1 LRPGGRVAIAVWG
14 PRARNPWLGAI
25 FDVVSAHFGTP
36 LPPPG
41 MPHPFSIDDAG
52 RLARLLT
59 DAGLKDVE
67 VGELSTPCEVATA
80 DEWWERSC
88 ALAGPLAQ
96 KLASLPADARL
107 ALAARAAEA
116 VRVFETPVGLKI
128 PGVTLLASA
137 HHLPIQFD
145 TI

>member
-1 LRPGGRVAIAVWG
+1 
-14 PRARNPWLGAI
+14 
-25 FDVVSAHFGTP
+25 
-36 LPPPG
+36 
-41 MPHPFSIDDAG
+41 
-52 RLARLLT
+52 
-59 DAGLKDVE
+59 
-67 VGELSTPCEVATA
+67 VATA

-107 ALAARAAEA
+107 ALSARAAEA